1 MSSARPATIQHSPA
15 INGEHMVEK
24 RLQVREGEV
33 GEAIVNSPRQTI
45 LAELVTVF
53 GQQTISKRVFG
64 D

>member
-1 MSSARPATIQHSPA
+1 
-15 INGEHMVEK
+15 MVEK